1 MSYNN
6 YNRGYA
12 EPTMTSADYMTRT
25 YRWMALGLL
34 ITFAAAFVTA
44 TTPLFYVVNSLYLLF
59 TIAELA
65 LVIVGALAATV
76 LALGNRHQRVTYD
89 FGTDAPFVE
98 GVDISEH
105 NGTVDWTTL
114 AKSAKFAFIRVGYRG
129 YNDGALHADK
139 MAKENLKAARKAGV
153 PVGVYFFSQAT
164 TEEEAQEEAR
174 FVLEAVRFA
183 KVELPL
189 IIDYEYGYNAAGE
202 HAGRLYDANVSK
214 KDTTRLLTAFCD
226 TVTDDGYTAGVF
238 ANSRFYISKFD
249 AASLPKGTLRWVA
262 DYNSAVTYTGNFD
275 IWQYSK
281 TGKIKGNGRIFSITG
296 LHLIG
301 KHLPQLVLFDES
313 QQVLADVTGNKRLS
327 GVQGISW

>member
-1 MSYNN
+1 MANERKKPAKKNTRSRSTPRRTSTRKKTTRKKPAGTARRKGRRKTNGQSLFA
-6 YNRGYA
+6 NR
-12 EPTMTSADYMTRT
+12 
-25 YRWMALGLL
+25 WVQ
-34 ITFAAAFVTA
+34 AA
-44 TTPLFYVVNSLYLLF
+44 
-59 TIAELA
+59 LA

-164 TEEEAQEEAR
+164 TVEEAQEEAR

-189 IIDYEYGYNAAGE
+189 LID
-202 HAGRLYDANVSK
+202 
-214 KDTTRLLTAFCD
+214 
-226 TVTDDGYTAGVF
+226 
-238 ANSRFYISKFD
+238 
-249 AASLPKGTLRWVA
+249 
-262 DYNSAVTYTGNFD
+262 
-275 IWQYSK
+275 
-281 TGKIKGNGRIFSITG
+281 
-296 LHLIG
+296 
-301 KHLPQLVLFDES
+301 
-313 QQVLADVTGNKRLS
+313 
-327 GVQGISW
+327 

>member
-1 MSYNN
+1 MQ
-6 YNRGYA
+6 
-12 EPTMTSADYMTRT
+12 
-25 YRWMALGLL
+25 
-34 ITFAAAFVTA
+34 AA
-44 TTPLFYVVNSLYLLF
+44 
-59 TIAELA
+59 LA

-139 MAKENLKAARKAGV
+139 MAKENLKAARKAGM

-174 FVLEAVRFA
+174 FVLETVRFA

-202 HAGRLYDANVSK
+202 HAG
-214 KDTTRLLTAFCD
+214 
-226 TVTDDGYTAGVF
+226 
-238 ANSRFYISKFD
+238 
-249 AASLPKGTLRWVA
+249 
-262 DYNSAVTYTGNFD
+262 SAV
-275 IWQYSK
+275 
-281 TGKIKGNGRIFSITG
+281 
-296 LHLIG
+296 
-301 KHLPQLVLFDES
+301 
-313 QQVLADVTGNKRLS
+313 
-327 GVQGISW
+327 

>member
-1 MSYNN
+1 MANERKKPAKKNTRSRSIPRRTSTRKKATRKKPAGTARRKGRRKTDGQSLFA
-6 YNRGYA
+6 NRWVQA
-12 EPTMTSADYMTRT
+12 RTRK
-25 YRWMALGLL
+25 YGL
-34 ITFAAAFVTA
+34 AAA
-44 TTPLFYVVNSLYLLF
+44 
-59 TIAELA
+59 LA

-139 MAKENLKAARKAGV
+139 MAKENLKAARKAGM

-164 TEEEAQEEAR
+164 TVEEAQEEAR

-214 KDTTRLLTAFCD
+214 KDTTRLLTD
-226 TVTDDGYTAGVF
+226 TCG
-238 ANSRFYISKFD
+238 
-249 AASLPKGTLRWVA
+249 
-262 DYNSAVTYTGNFD
+262 AVTSG
-275 IWQYSK
+275 SK
-281 TGKIKGNGRIFSITG
+281 TAWVGIRRTG
-296 LHLIG
+296 ARPIRL
-301 KHLPQLVLFDES
+301 S
-313 QQVLADVTGNKRLS
+313 QQSAST
-327 GVQGISW
+327 

>member
-1 MSYNN
+1 MSLVYHERPGV
-6 YNRGYA
+6 YSSYDASSVIGRGTTERVIALVGKA
-12 EPTMTSADYMTRT
+12 EAKAGL
-25 YRWMALGLL
+25 YRLHSYSEAKEAFGEASELGRMAKIAYQNGAGTVLASPVAEDTLEAYQ
-34 ITFAAAFVTA
+34 AA
-44 TTPLFYVVNSLYLLF
+44 
-59 TIAELA
+59 LA

-139 MAKENLKAARKAGV
+139 MAKENLKAARKAGM

-226 TVTDDGYTAGVF
+226 TVTADGYTAGVY
-238 ANSRFYISKFD
+238 ANSHFYISKFD

-262 DYNSAVTYTGNFD
+262 DYNSAVTYTGDFD

-281 TGKIKGNGRIFSITG
+281 TGKIKGNGSKYIDLNRWYLGGS
-296 LHLIG
+296 
-301 KHLPQLVLFDES
+301 
-313 QQVLADVTGNKRLS
+313 
-327 GVQGISW
+327 

>member
-1 MSYNN
+1 MANERKKPAKKNTRSRSNPRRTSTRKKATRKKPAGTARRKGRRKTN
-6 YNRGYA
+6 GQSLFANR
-12 EPTMTSADYMTRT
+12 
-25 YRWMALGLL
+25 WVQ
-34 ITFAAAFVTA
+34 AA
-44 TTPLFYVVNSLYLLF
+44 
-59 TIAELA
+59 LA

-164 TEEEAQEEAR
+164 TEKEAQEEAR

-214 KDTTRLLTAFCD
+214 RTPPGCSPPF
-226 TVTDDGYTAGVF
+226 VT
-238 ANSRFYISKFD
+238 
-249 AASLPKGTLRWVA
+249 P
-262 DYNSAVTYTGNFD
+262 
-275 IWQYSK
+275 
-281 TGKIKGNGRIFSITG
+281 
-296 LHLIG
+296 
-301 KHLPQLVLFDES
+301 
-313 QQVLADVTGNKRLS
+313 
-327 GVQGISW
+327 

>member
-1 MSYNN
+1 MANERKKPAKKNTRSRSTPRRTSTRKKTTRKKPAGTARRKGRRKTNGQSLFA
-6 YNRGYA
+6 NR
-12 EPTMTSADYMTRT
+12 
-25 YRWMALGLL
+25 WVQ
-34 ITFAAAFVTA
+34 AA
-44 TTPLFYVVNSLYLLF
+44 
-59 TIAELA
+59 LA

-164 TEEEAQEEAR
+164 TVEEAQEEAR

-226 TVTDDGYTAGVF
+226 TVTADGYTAGVY
-238 ANSRFYISKFD
+238 ANSHFYISKFD

-262 DYNSAVTYTGNFD
+262 DYNSAVTYTGDFD
-275 IWQYSK
+275 IWQYCN
-281 TGKIKGNGRIFSITG
+281 TG
-296 LHLIG
+296 
-301 KHLPQLVLFDES
+301 
-313 QQVLADVTGNKRLS
+313 
-327 GVQGISW
+327 

>member
-1 MSYNN
+1 MSLVYHERPGV
-6 YNRGYA
+6 YSSYDASSIIARGSTERVIALIGKAEAKAGLYRLHSYA
-12 EPTMTSADYMTRT
+12 EAKEAFAEGSELGR
-25 YRWMALGLL
+25 MAKLAYQNGAGTVLASPVAEDTL
-34 ITFAAAFVTA
+34 EAYQAA
-44 TTPLFYVVNSLYLLF
+44 
-59 TIAELA
+59 LA

-129 YNDGALHADK
+129 YNDGALHTDK

-164 TEEEAQEEAR
+164 TEKEAQEEAR

-226 TVTDDGYTAGVF
+226 TVTADGYTAGVY
-238 ANSRFYISKFD
+238 ANSHFYISKFD

-262 DYNSAVTYTGNFD
+262 DYNSAVTYTGDFD

-281 TGKIKGNGRIFSITG
+281 IGKIKGNGSKYIDLNRWYLGGS
-296 LHLIG
+296 
-301 KHLPQLVLFDES
+301 
-313 QQVLADVTGNKRLS
+313 
-327 GVQGISW
+327 

>member
-1 MSYNN
+1 M
-6 YNRGYA
+6 
-12 EPTMTSADYMTRT
+12 
-25 YRWMALGLL
+25 
-34 ITFAAAFVTA
+34 
-44 TTPLFYVVNSLYLLF
+44 
-59 TIAELA
+59 
-65 LVIVGALAATV
+65 
-76 LALGNRHQRVTYD
+76 
-89 FGTDAPFVE
+89 E

-226 TVTDDGYTAGVF
+226 TVTADGYTAGVY
-238 ANSRFYISKFD
+238 ANSHFYISKFD

-262 DYNSAVTYTGNFD
+262 DYNSAVTYTGDFD

-281 TGKIKGNGRIFSITG
+281 TGKIKGNSSKYIDLNRWYLGGS
-296 LHLIG
+296 
-301 KHLPQLVLFDES
+301 
-313 QQVLADVTGNKRLS
+313 
-327 GVQGISW
+327 

>member
-1 MSYNN
+1 MANERKKPAKKNTRSRSTPRRTSTRKKTTHKKPAGTTRRKGRRKTNGQSLFA
-6 YNRGYA
+6 NR
-12 EPTMTSADYMTRT
+12 
-25 YRWMALGLL
+25 WVQ
-34 ITFAAAFVTA
+34 AA
-44 TTPLFYVVNSLYLLF
+44 
-59 TIAELA
+59 LA

-202 HAGRLYDANVSK
+202 HAGRLYGANVSK
-214 KDTTRLLTAFCD
+214 KGHHPAAHRLL
-226 TVTDDGYTAGVF
+226 
-238 ANSRFYISKFD
+238 
-249 AASLPKGTLRWVA
+249 
-262 DYNSAVTYTGNFD
+262 
-275 IWQYSK
+275 
-281 TGKIKGNGRIFSITG
+281 
-296 LHLIG
+296 
-301 KHLPQLVLFDES
+301 
-313 QQVLADVTGNKRLS
+313 
-327 GVQGISW
+327 

>member
-1 MSYNN
+1 MANERKKPAKKNTRSRSTPRRTSTRKKTTRKKPAGTARRKGRRKTNGQSLFA
-6 YNRGYA
+6 NR
-12 EPTMTSADYMTRT
+12 
-25 YRWMALGLL
+25 LVQ
-34 ITFAAAFVTA
+34 AA
-44 TTPLFYVVNSLYLLF
+44 
-59 TIAELA
+59 LA

-226 TVTDDGYTAGVF
+226 TVTADGYTAGVY
-238 ANSRFYISKFD
+238 ANSHFYISKFD

-262 DYNSAVTYTGNFD
+262 DYNSAVTYTGDFD

-281 TGKIKGNGRIFSITG
+281 TGKIKGNGSKYIDLNRWYLGGS
-296 LHLIG
+296 
-301 KHLPQLVLFDES
+301 
-313 QQVLADVTGNKRLS
+313 
-327 GVQGISW
+327 